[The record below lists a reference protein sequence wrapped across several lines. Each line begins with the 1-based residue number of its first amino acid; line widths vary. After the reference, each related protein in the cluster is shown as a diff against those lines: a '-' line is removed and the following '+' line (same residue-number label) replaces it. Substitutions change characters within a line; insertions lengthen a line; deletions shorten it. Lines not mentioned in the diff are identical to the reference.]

1 MVSLETN
8 LLAHGSRLNSEQTHG
23 KVLGDG
29 KCRRVQQFHTPT
41 RDFIGFLLR
50 EMIRVAAIARNRTC
64 RPRDILLR
72 DVLGSGCARQD
83 VQLSR
88 GQMVKGG
95 SIHAQVLGQNGFG
108 IAFEELGDEKGA
120 IFAEFSTVED
130 EEEFDAVV
138 EGLDAVWD
146 TGGEEP
152 VFCSSRKG
160 VWLVKPFSPGVM
172 KGYPVGRLGKIVLP
186 NIACLQVI
194 YERLACFIHGRE
206 STRSI
211 ENQTPLV
218 SLVPVQFSVRIG
230 FQMHINTCH
239 SSSNR

>member
-1 MVSLETN
+1 MWSFSLETD
-8 LLAHGSRLNSEQTHG
+8 LLAHGSRLDSEQTHG
-23 KVLGDG
+23 KVLGNG

-41 RDFIGFLLR
+41 RDFIRFLLR
-50 EMIRVAAIARNRTC
+50 EMIRVAAIARNRTR

-88 GQMVKGG
+88 GQMIKGG
-95 SIHAQVLGQNGFG
+95 SIHAQVLGQDGFG
-108 IAFEELGDEKGA
+108 ITFEKLGDEKGA

-152 VFCSSRKG
+152 VF
-160 VWLVKPFSPGVM
+160 F
-172 KGYPVGRLGKIVLP
+172 
-186 NIACLQVI
+186 AA
-194 YERLACFIHGRE
+194 ERECG
-206 STRSI
+206 
-211 ENQTPLV
+211 
-218 SLVPVQFSVRIG
+218 
-230 FQMHINTCH
+230 
-239 SSSNR
+239 